1 MAAVVRLNFWAEWVT
16 LLLAVRFE
24 LSFFW
29 RVKFVGLSG
38 IAGRVNSAA
47 ASPVLCFSSP

>member
-24 LSFFW
+24 LIS
-29 RVKFVGLSG
+29 SG
-38 IAGRVNSAA
+38 V
-47 ASPVLCFSSP
+47 